1 MEMSWLLL
9 ILSLALLTA
18 ALSVGARRL
27 NQSSPILALWVGI
40 VVSFLPD
47 VPTVVL
53 GPEVVLLLLLP
64 PLLYASGVGMSWRG
78 FRANLR
84 PILLLAIGCVL
95 FTATAVA
102 AVVHYVFGIPWAVGF
117 VLGAIVSPPDA
128 IAPMAI
134 LRRWQLP
141 RRILT
146 VLEGESLVND
156 ATALVV
162 FSLAVNAVATGEFS
176 AVDAGLR
183 FILIVIGECAFGV
196 AVGWA
201 MLALRQWV
209 DEPRAEILLALTTPF
224 LAFWPPHE
232 LGGSGVIACVAAGL
246 WVSWNGAAKIRSAT
260 RLQGFFIW
268 DLITWAIESLVFLL
282 TGLQAKHLAAGL
294 TEEAW
299 VRLLLAGALV
309 SLTIIVVRFI
319 WVFPAAYLPRYFS
332 PNFRKRDPFPG
343 WRPTFLVGFTGLR
356 GVVSLA
362 AALSIPLQI
371 GDRPFP
377 ERDLVLFATFCVIV
391 VTLIGQGGL
400 LPWVVS
406 WLELGSSGNAE
417 ALANK
422 RNELAVRLDAIDA
435 VVAKVEDAVANG
447 GPAEAIEAIARR
459 HRDRRAHHRATAD
472 ETTADDPVSEAGALE
487 LTLLNVERA
496 VIRQAYLASRITDEA
511 RRRIEREL
519 DLNEARIRL
528 ELQNAS
534 GLNQE
539 TA

>member
-1 MEMSWLLL
+1 MQMSWLLL

-18 ALSVGARRL
+18 ALSVCARRL
-27 NQSSPILALWVGI
+27 DLSSPILALCVGI
-40 VVSFLPD
+40 VVSFMPG

-53 GPEVVLLLLLP
+53 DPNVVLLLLLP

-84 PILLLAIGCVL
+84 PILLMAIGCVL

-102 AVVHYVFGIPWAVGF
+102 AVVHYAFGISWAVGF

-128 IAPMAI
+128 VAPMAI
-134 LRRWQLP
+134 LRRWKLP

-162 FSLAVNAVATGEFS
+162 FSLAVNVVATGDFS
-176 AVDAGLR
+176 AAHAGIR
-183 FILIVIGECAFGV
+183 FVLIVLGESAYGI

-201 MLALRQWV
+201 MLALRHLAN
-209 DEPRAEILLALTTPF
+209 EPRAEVLLALITPF
-224 LAFWPPHE
+224 LAFWLPHE
-232 LGGSGVIACVAAGL
+232 LSGSGVIACVAAGL
-246 WVSWNGAAKIRSAT
+246 WVSWHGPGLIRPAT

-268 DLITWAIESLVFLL
+268 DLVTWAIESLVFLL
-282 TGLQAKHLAAGL
+282 TGLQARHLAAGL
-294 TEEAW
+294 TGDGWA
-299 VRLLLAGALV
+299 RLLLAGFLV
-309 SLTIIVVRFI
+309 SLTIIFVRFV
-319 WVFPAAYLPRYFS
+319 WVFPATYLPRFLS
-332 PNFRKRDPFPG
+332 PRLRRRDPYPD
-343 WRPTFLVGFTGLR
+343 WRQPFLVGFTGLR

-362 AALSIPLQI
+362 AALSVPLLI
-371 GDRPFP
+371 GGKPFP
-377 ERDLVLFATFCVIV
+377 ERDLVLFATLCAIV
-391 VTLIGQGGL
+391 VTLVGQGGL

-406 WLELGSSGNAE
+406 WLGLASSGAAE
-417 ALANK
+417 ALTNK
-422 RNELAVRLDAIDA
+422 RNELAVRQEAIDA
-435 VVAKVEDAVANG
+435 VVAAVTDAAQRG
-447 GPAEAIEAIARR
+447 ETTGAADAIARR
-459 HRDRRAHHRATAD
+459 LDDRRAHHGATAD

-496 VIRQAYLASRITDEA
+496 AIGQAYAASRITDEA

-519 DLNEARIRL
+519 DLNEARILL

-534 GLNQE
+534 GLPGGQV
-539 TA
+539 